1 MFVDLSAKL
10 QTRVVD
16 AFAAHDSVLEA
27 AHEKCKDK
35 HPELHAKY
43 QKAKKLIEFADR
55 HLAMLQTAERTKKM
69 HMGTTMLQTAT
80 MTKKMRM
87 GTTSKQS
94 LLSRRSHLS
103 KRMRKG
109 GFLGP
114 VFKAV
119 DKHVISP
126 AAKAVDKH
134 VISPVAKAAVSA
146 YKTAGSAVKGIA
158 DGLDDIAEVRKRGQR
173 GPSWCG

>member
-1 MFVDLSAKL
+1 
-10 QTRVVD
+10 
-16 AFAAHDSVLEA
+16 
-27 AHEKCKDK
+27 
-35 HPELHAKY
+35 
-43 QKAKKLIEFADR
+43 
-55 HLAMLQTAERTKKM
+55 MLQTAERTKKM
-69 HMGTTMLQTAT
+69 HMGTTMLQTAA

-114 VFKAV
+114 IFKAV
-119 DKHVISP
+119 DRHIVSP
-126 AAKAVDKH
+126 VAKTVDRH
-134 VISPVAKAAVSA
+134 IVSPVAKAAVSV
-146 YKTAGSAVKGIA
+146 YEAGSSAVKGIA
-158 DGLDDIAEVRKRGQR
+158 DGLDDIAVVRKRGQR

>member
-55 HLAMLQTAERTKKM
+55 HLAMLQTAERTKKV
-69 HMGTTMLQTAT
+69 HMGTTMLQTAA

-126 AAKAVDKH
+126 
-134 VISPVAKAAVSA
+134 VAKAAVSA

-158 DGLDDIAEVRKRGQR
+158 DGLDDIAEVRKREQR
-173 GPSWCG
+173 GPLWCG

>member
-103 KRMRKG
+103 KRIR
-109 GFLGP
+109 GFWEE
-114 VFKAV
+114 F
-119 DKHVISP
+119 DKHIVSP
-126 AAKAVDKH
+126 AAKAADRHIV
-134 VISPVAKAAVSA
+134 SPAAKAAVSA
-146 YKTAGSAVKGIA
+146 YKAGTSAVKGIA
-158 DGLDDIAEVRKRGQR
+158 DGLDDIAVVRKRGQR